1 MSSWFTNNFPK
12 TIQRRALII
21 ASHTYCFAARLM
33 LFPFNVGVK
42 QGLSCY
48 CEKMC
53 YAITSLSTAC
63 IKIWKKLILQRS
75 IPYCRI
81 LKSQEITRNASL
93 PRLFSTE
100 VISDLHFFST
110 SLYKN
115 SSFLSEFAFSFFACL
130 FSDLLTLWTRKLLSC
145 RNQSIDLLSKSMNW
159 FLHHGNCN
167 KVSYFFKTEIHRI

>member
-42 QGLSCY
+42 QGLPCY

-53 YAITSLSTAC
+53 CAITSLSTAC

-110 SLYKN
+110 SLLQEFKFFIRICVFIFCVLIFWFAN
-115 SSFLSEFAFSFFACL
+115 SLNA
-130 FSDLLTLWTRKLLSC
+130 
-145 RNQSIDLLSKSMNW
+145 
-159 FLHHGNCN
+159 
-167 KVSYFFKTEIHRI
+167 KVAIM